1 MLENIGK
8 QEKIFKETEIQIT
21 AKSVS
26 NGNAFA
32 CDEIKSFT

>member
-1 MLENIGK
+1 MLENNGK
-8 QEKIFKETEIQIT
+8 QEKIFKEKKIQIT
-21 AKSVS
+21 AKSLS